1 MKIRLKA
8 FSVVGL
14 SSSILIIIA
23 LIVLKIMFGDFVHS
37 QEIKGIKLNYDR
49 FVVTLEREELSLERI
64 ALDYSQWDDTY
75 LFIQNGNKKYA
86 DANLQGS
93 TLEALNMNFFL
104 YYNMDKK
111 LLYSLENTSLSGI
124 ELDQLLNGKANS
136 ILTNVIEKP
145 VTGLLKIG
153 KDIALISA
161 APVTTTDGHSP
172 VNGYLV
178 IGRVLDKGFLHYLED
193 LVKVDLRII
202 ALEDFEKINEK
213 IPVINYD
220 GVELSLKLTETEITS
235 YSRIADIFEKDTLL
249 LKQNLLRSVYYDSIS
264 VVGYFGGILFLALL
278 VITVISI
285 LVMDKIVTKPLKI
298 VHDFM
303 WDVGKTRD
311 ISARLSISGSDEI
324 AELGYLTNNMLG
336 QLEDSYEE
344 LRLIKERFRI
354 TLEATTDGY
363 IDCDLLTNEVY
374 VSSSWLEIMGYAEI
388 QGPVSLSQCINT
400 VAEKEDREKLQSI
413 LEDCRNKKTDILKIE
428 MRIAKRSGEIVWI
441 IMRGKVVQYGED
453 GQPQRFIC
461 TLSDITERK
470 NLEDKSMFLSQTDM
484 VTGLKNRAYLEELM
498 SKTEKLAGEY
508 TWIIM
513 GDVNGLKLINDSFG
527 HTEGD
532 RLLKTIGNILRDC
545 CSKDDVPARW
555 GGDEFVVYV
564 RNKSEEYVQNLIN
577 CITEACERA
586 KNSPIKVSI
595 TLGYANRGADMKSLN
610 AVLKRAEEGMYR
622 HKLLES
628 RSTRSSIIASLEQT
642 LHEKHIETLE
652 HTKRIRKMCVKVGNR
667 MGLSHEEMDELV
679 LLGALH
685 DIGKIG
691 IPESILM
698 KPGPLTE
705 EEWSVMKKHTEIGYR
720 IAAATPELAHIADE
734 ILYHHERYDGT
745 GYPHGLAGKSIP
757 KLARVISIVDSFDV
771 MTHERVY
778 KEMVS
783 VEEAVKELYRCSGKQ
798 FDPEI
803 VEMFIASL
811 KLDTDKS
818 T

>member
-14 SSSILIIIA
+14 SSSILIIITLIA
-23 LIVLKIMFGDFVHS
+23 LKVMFSDFIHD
-37 QEIKGIKLNYDR
+37 QEIKAIKQNFDS
-49 FVVTLEREELSLERI
+49 FEATLSREEMSLERI
-64 ALDYSQWDDTY
+64 TLDWSQWDDTY
-75 LFIQNGNKKYA
+75 FFIEDANKKYI
-86 DANLQGS
+86 DGNLQES
-93 TLEALNMNFFL
+93 TLEALNLNFFL
-104 YYNMDKK
+104 YYNVDRK
-111 LLYSLENTSLSGI
+111 LIYSLKNTTLSGN
-124 ELDQLLNGKANS
+124 ELDQILNAKNES
-136 ILTNVIEKP
+136 ILSKASEKP
-145 VTGLLKIG
+145 ATGLLKIG
-153 KDIALISA
+153 EDVAFISA

-178 IGRVLDKGFLHYLED
+178 IGRILDKGFFKYLEE
-193 LVKVDLRII
+193 LVKVDLRVITQ
-202 ALEDFEKINEK
+202 EEFNKIDEEISAAK
-213 IPVINYD
+213 YD
-220 GVELSLKLTETEITS
+220 GAELLTKVTEIDITS
-235 YSRIADIFEKDTLL
+235 YSRTFDIFGKDTLVL
-249 LKQNLLRSVYYDSIS
+249 RQNFFRNVYYDSVS
-264 VVGYFGGILFLALL
+264 VVGYFASILFFALL
-278 VITVISI
+278 VITIISI
-285 LVMDKIVTKPLKI
+285 LVMDKVVTKPLKI

-303 WDVGKTRD
+303 WNVGKTRD

-324 AELGYLTNNMLG
+324 SELGYLTNNMLG

-344 LRLIKERFRI
+344 MRLIKERFRI

-363 IDCDLLTNEVY
+363 IDTNLLTNEVY
-374 VSSSWLEIMGYAEI
+374 VSGSWLEFMGYAEN
-388 QGPVSLSQCINT
+388 QGPVSLSQCMGTI
-400 VAEKEDREKLQSI
+400 ADKEDREKLQNI
-413 LEDCRNKKTDILKIE
+413 LEDCRNKKTDIIKFE
-428 MRIAKRSGEIVWI
+428 MRVAKNSGEIVWV
-441 IMRGKVVQYGED
+441 IMRGRVVQYGED
-453 GQPQRFIC
+453 GQPERCIC

-470 NLEDKSMFLSQTDM
+470 NLEDKSRFLSQTDL

-498 SKTEKLAGEY
+498 NKTEKHAGEH

-545 CSKDDVPARW
+545 CSKDDIPARW

-595 TLGYANRGADMKSLN
+595 TLGYANRGSDMKSLN

-698 KPGPLTE
+698 KPGALTE

-783 VEEAVKELYRCSGKQ
+783 VAEAVEELYRCSGKQ

-803 VEMFIASL
+803 VELFIASL
-811 KLDTDKS
+811 KLDTDK
-818 T
+818 TT